1 MAITEALQDTSVD
14 LVIAG
19 HTHRITNTV
28 VGHIPVIEGVNAGGS
43 YSVAQLMVRNGDVDW
58 VGGATRVAKNLGVA
72 PRADVQA
79 IVTQA
84 NADTAVLRN
93 QVIGTMSLDP
103 ADPTDTGIL
112 RAPSRLLESEMGNLV
127 ADAMVAKYPRPMSTP
142 PSPTRVGCGR
152 TCSVAP
158 PSAAKRPARSRGVRC
173 SPCCRSAT
181 GR

>member
-43 YSVAQLMVRNGDVDW
+43 YSVAQLMVRNGDVAW

-79 IVTQA
+79 IV
-84 NADTAVLRN
+84 
-93 QVIGTMSLDP
+93 DP
-103 ADPTDTGIL
+103 GERRHGGVAQPGDRHACRSTSADPTDTGIL
-112 RAPSRLLESEMGNLV
+112 R
-127 ADAMVAKYPRPMSTP
+127 PRRTA
-142 PSPTRVGCGR
+142 RVGDGQHGR
-152 TCSVAP
+152 
-158 PSAAKRPARSRGVRC
+158 
-173 SPCCRSAT
+173 
-181 GR
+181 